1 MVLALSWSPDGQVLA
16 SGADDETIR
25 LWNAQTGEHLQTLLG
40 SSNVDHVGWFPD
52 RQILA
57 SAMTDSTI
65 QIWDTQKGQII
76 RTLEGH
82 TREVTCLSFSG
93 NGHLLASKSTDRTV
107 RIWRTSTWDPVATL
121 NSGKGESWPPGVAFH
136 PHAPI
141 LATLNEDETE
151 IHIWDLDVATLLG
164 SSLAP
169 ASVHYTTAKIALV
182 GDSGVGKSG
191 LGYRLAEDRF
201 QITEST
207 HGQQF
212 WVVDKL
218 GKMRQDG
225 TQCEAVL
232 WDFAGQPNFRPIHAL
247 FLDDVDLALVLFD
260 PSRQETL
267 AGMDYW
273 LKQLTHKQQQCRT
286 ALVAARTD
294 VSMLSTSLAEL
305 EAFCQARNISGG
317 FIATSAKKN
326 EGIDSLLEII
336 QQQIDWDVKPS
347 IVTTGTFKRIK
358 DRVLRLKADTDRKNV
373 LVSPAQLR
381 ILLEAAEPDWQFSDA
396 EMMAAVGHLQNHGY
410 VTILRRS
417 LNDQSILLAPDVLI
431 NLTASY
437 LLKAQANEKGLGA
450 LDESRALRNDYKFQ
464 EVENLSEDERDILLN
479 AATELFLDRN
489 ICFRESVDNQTFLI
503 FPSLIADRPPRMIED
518 TELIEDV
525 TYVVTGLIENLYP
538 ALVVLL
544 GYAPSFQRMNQWRK
558 QARYETVR
566 GEICGFKQT
575 NDEPGELELVLY
587 YAKNTPEFVR
597 DRFQGLF
604 EEILHTHNVT
614 ISRFAP
620 ISCPKCG
627 RQQEHSTIIRL
638 IQEGEKFLFCPKDGK
653 KISLPKLPERTAL
666 SREDRAV
673 VNRDEA
679 ISKMRTTYETA
690 LVRVKGFIRDRND
703 TTKPTC
709 FVSYAWGNSEHKRWV
724 QNLAND
730 LRKADMNI
738 VLDQWD
744 NPAIGANIPRFIS
757 RIEESDFILVVGTPS
772 YRQKYENQVSQHGS
786 VVAAEVDLID
796 VRLTGTEVQKASVL
810 PVLLA
815 GEKRTSFPP
824 LLQRRVHSDFT
835 REEYYFVT
843 LFDLVLTLY
852 HIRFDDPIVQDLR
865 AKLGEEAEALDA
877 RTFVK

>member
-1 MVLALSWSPDGQVLA
+1 
-16 SGADDETIR
+16 
-25 LWNAQTGEHLQTLLG
+25 
-40 SSNVDHVGWFPD
+40 
-52 RQILA
+52 
-57 SAMTDSTI
+57 
-65 QIWDTQKGQII
+65 
-76 RTLEGH
+76 
-82 TREVTCLSFSG
+82 
-93 NGHLLASKSTDRTV
+93 
-107 RIWRTSTWDPVATL
+107 
-121 NSGKGESWPPGVAFH
+121 
-136 PHAPI
+136 
-141 LATLNEDETE
+141 
-151 IHIWDLDVATLLG
+151 
-164 SSLAP
+164 
-169 ASVHYTTAKIALV
+169 
-182 GDSGVGKSG
+182 
-191 LGYRLAEDRF
+191 
-201 QITEST
+201 
-207 HGQQF
+207 
-212 WVVDKL
+212 
-218 GKMRQDG
+218 
-225 TQCEAVL
+225 
-232 WDFAGQPNFRPIHAL
+232 
-247 FLDDVDLALVLFD
+247 
-260 PSRQETL
+260 
-267 AGMDYW
+267 
-273 LKQLTHKQQQCRT
+273 
-286 ALVAARTD
+286 
-294 VSMLSTSLAEL
+294 
-305 EAFCQARNISGG
+305 
-317 FIATSAKKN
+317 
-326 EGIDSLLEII
+326 
-336 QQQIDWDVKPS
+336 
-347 IVTTGTFKRIK
+347 
-358 DRVLRLKADTDRKNV
+358 
-373 LVSPAQLR
+373 
-381 ILLEAAEPDWQFSDA
+381 
-396 EMMAAVGHLQNHGY
+396 
-410 VTILRRS
+410 
-417 LNDQSILLAPDVLI
+417 VLI

-450 LDESRALRNDYKFQ
+450 LEESLALRNDYKFQ
-464 EVENLSEDERDILLN
+464 ELENLNDDERDILLN

-518 TELIEDV
+518 TELVEDV
-525 TYVVTGLIENLYP
+525 TYIVTGLVENLYP

-587 YAKNTPEFVR
+587 YAKSTPEFVR
-597 DRFQGLF
+597 ARFQGLF

-627 RQQEHSTIIRL
+627 RQQERSTIIRL

-703 TTKPTC
+703 TTRPTC
-709 FVSYAWGNSEHKRWV
+709 FVSYAWGNSEHKRWI

-738 VLDQWD
+738 ILDQWD
-744 NPAIGANIPRFIS
+744 NSATGASIPRFIS

-786 VVAAEVDLID
+786 VVAAEVDLIN
-796 VRLTGTEVQKASVL
+796 VRLTETEVQKASVL

-852 HIRFDDPIVQDLR
+852 HIPFDHTIVQDLR
-865 AKLGEEAEALDA
+865 AKLEEEAEALDA